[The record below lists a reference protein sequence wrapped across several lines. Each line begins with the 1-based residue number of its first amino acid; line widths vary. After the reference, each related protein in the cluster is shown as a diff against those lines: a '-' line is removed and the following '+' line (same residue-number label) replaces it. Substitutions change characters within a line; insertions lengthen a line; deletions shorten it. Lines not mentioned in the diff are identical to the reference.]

1 MSSPFHKHPVEHF
14 VFVLDGEI
22 EFTYRDKKLILKEK
36 MGLGTSLDVKEV
48 LDALAASAVSD
59 PNADKCIHVL
69 DELYGCEMHATHLM
83 SSAEEIPLKQ
93 LGLNVTTDAKLPFPN
108 AYNR

>member
-1 MSSPFHKHPVEHF
+1 M
-14 VFVLDGEI
+14 
-22 EFTYRDKKLILKEK
+22 
-36 MGLGTSLDVKEV
+36 KEV

-59 PNADKCIHVL
+59 ENAHKCV
-69 DELYGCEMHATHLM
+69 EALYRLSGFEMHTTHLM
-83 SSAEEIPLKQ
+83 DPGDEIPLKQ